1 MAECGEPLGV
11 LRWGNYWLYNAMKWW
26 SKYYLVYYIPHD
38 SLFEF
43 LVPICQIISERVTK
57 SINSLW
63 SMVAVAPTLPGTGL
77 FVTVWSIQINMHES
91 VRWGESGLHI
101 YTPRSPHSNS
111 KILGLTTA
119 WFGGAEEMFIHNWVS
134 EIHLETNPAYHAREP
149 ENTEVKVSSLSP
161 NSSIVSFSKP
171 PHLLCAPLDG
181 LFLWSIV
188 GFNGSL
194 TFCLF

>member
-1 MAECGEPLGV
+1 
-11 LRWGNYWLYNAMKWW
+11 MKWR

-57 SINSLW
+57 SINSFW
-63 SMVAVAPTLPGTGL
+63 SIVEGSRSLRRRLPGTGL
-77 FVTVWSIQINMHES
+77 FVTVWSIQINMHKS
-91 VRWGESGLHI
+91 VRWGKSGLHI

-134 EIHLETNPAYHAREP
+134 EIHLEINTAYWGRKRRSDSRWISKYIRESLGP
-149 ENTEVKVSSLSP
+149 EEKKLALVQSSYEINTDCLSMY
-161 NSSIVSFSKP
+161 
-171 PHLLCAPLDG
+171 
-181 LFLWSIV
+181 LF
-188 GFNGSL
+188 
-194 TFCLF
+194 T